1 MFLKEIY
8 RYATESRKAIST
20 NQASLLEGLICG
32 DGGTRT
38 LVQTPHRVAFYT
50 LIRPLFFDHGL
61 PDGGPAEAY
70 RLNLGDTQPS
80 RCRADR
86 LK

>member
-1 MFLKEIY
+1 MRQTVGKSSPQI
-8 RYATESRKAIST
+8 RPPK
-20 NQASLLEGLICG
+20 LEDLICG

-50 LIRPLFFDHGL
+50 FIRPLFFDRGL

-70 RLNLGDTQPS
+70 RLVLGDTQPS